1 MKAEKEDAQPRVQ
14 TLTVLSRSR
23 TKRIMQ
29 NEKTGTGGSR
39 CRFCLWYGLWAECKE
54 NYVNI
59 NCNKKVAIFS
69 KVKAKTATFLVRVA
83 GFEPTASWSRN
94 SVCLYMRRKYVKY
107 MLFCSDLRTFLS
119 GKSTP
124 V

>member
-69 KVKAKTATFLVRVA
+69 KVKAKTATFLSFVAEKDAALKALRLNGFRVL
-83 GFEPTASWSRN
+83 RN
-94 SVCLYMRRKYVKY
+94 LCFCFSA
-107 MLFCSDLRTFLS
+107 LFSSHFRT
-119 GKSTP
+119 P
-124 V
+124 I

>member
-1 MKAEKEDAQPRVQ
+1 
-14 TLTVLSRSR
+14 
-23 TKRIMQ
+23 MQ

-83 GFEPTASWSRN
+83 GFEPTASWSRTTICYYN
-94 SVCLYMRRKYVKY
+94 PSKYIQY
-107 MLFCSDLRTFLS
+107 QHICAILRTFTS
-119 GKSTP
+119 NKSTP
-124 V
+124 VYLEMGQFGTRKWVKS